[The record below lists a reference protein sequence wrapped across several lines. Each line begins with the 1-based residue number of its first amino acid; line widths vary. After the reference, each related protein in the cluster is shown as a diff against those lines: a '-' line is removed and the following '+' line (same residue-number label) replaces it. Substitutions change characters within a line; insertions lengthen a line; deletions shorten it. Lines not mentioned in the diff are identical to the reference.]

1 MQSEIKQWGNSAA
14 VRLSRNILAQAGLDI
29 ASQIEIEVKEGRI
42 MIQAATRPVPV
53 VKLPYSEAE
62 LLQGL
67 TPQTAH
73 ADELADLSASE
84 IDY

>member
-53 VKLPYSEAE
+53 VQLPYSEAE

-84 IDY
+84 FDY